1 MNKKR
6 SFALILVVAALAALA
21 YLQFR
26 TWRNFDWVTFW
37 AQTRQTNK
45 LDLLAAALLIYF
57 TYYLRA
63 VRWAVMLRPVKAV
76 RASSLMSSMVIGFA
90 GLAILGR
97 PGDLVRPY
105 ILARKFGLSFSSQV
119 AVLAVERV
127 FDIGCFT
134 LLLTLDL
141 LFSRSLALLP
151 HYAQFRLAGIGLCF
165 VVAGMVVFLYLVWRS
180 GDAVAGFVERAIGG
194 MAPRFG
200 ASVGHKIRMFSEG
213 LHTIHDLTSFMQLMG
228 LSVMIWLVIAVAYV
242 AVTHAY
248 PDPLRGMTIAHVL
261 LVMSASIAGSLLQL
275 PVVGGGSQLGTISV
289 MENVFLIPKELALSC
304 GIMLW
309 LITFVAIV
317 PLGLVLARAEHVSL
331 VKMEK
336 EAEEARDSS
345 Q

>member
-1 MNKKR
+1 MNRKR
-6 SFALILVVAALAALA
+6 VLATMVVVAALAALT

-26 TWRNFDWVTFW
+26 TWRDFDWATFW
-37 AQTRQTNK
+37 RHTQQTDK
-45 LDLLAAALLIYF
+45 LDLAAAVALIYF

-63 VRWAVMLRPVKAV
+63 MRWAVLLRPVKRVAT
-76 RASSLMSSMVIGFA
+76 RSLVSSMVIGFT

-97 PGDLVRPY
+97 PGDLIRPY
-105 ILARKFGLSFSSQV
+105 VLARTQGLSFSSQV

-141 LFSRSLALLP
+141 LFSRSLATLP
-151 HYAQFRLAGIGLCF
+151 HFAQFRLAGVGLCV

-180 GDAVAGFVERAIGG
+180 GEAVARG
-194 MAPRFG
+194 MEGALRGIAPRMATAAG
-200 ASVGHKIRMFSEG
+200 EKIRLFSRG
-213 LHTIHDLTSFMQLMG
+213 LHTVRDGRSFAELLG
-228 LSVMIWLVIAVAYV
+228 LSVAIWLVIAVAYV

-248 PDPLRGMTIAHVL
+248 PEPLRGMTVAHVL

-289 MENVFLIPKELALSC
+289 MENVFQVPKELALSC

-309 LITFVAIV
+309 LVTFVAIV
-317 PLGLVLARAEHVSL
+317 PLGLAWARAEHVSL
-331 VKMEK
+331 VKMEQ
-336 EAEEARDSS
+336 EAEAEPRD
-345 Q
+345 